1 MRTQGAHA
9 YPLTTGSSHAYIPG
23 CTARTCGVM
32 VGSHLRLL
40 LVTLVL
46 LPVIPGCAG
55 PSGPPVAKL
64 TDVEAEYAD
73 SLALTYASAA
83 SVPMDVDKAIR
94 QNIDYTLSGQSNSSN
109 MVRALQE
116 ANIVLSALARELREP
131 TPYTMDSLVE
141 TNESAAAVFEGAYTS
156 CIDLIAKETTSTW
169 GSDALRE
176 LLGAADQDRSIAAK
190 ARILACVGSEGDK
203 VKTAVSRGV
212 GALRAKEEEIKA
224 GRAQMPEKNPDC
236 FIATAAYGTGS
247 AVEIDELRRF
257 RDEVLLQ
264 SEAGRD
270 YVDFYYAASPP
281 VAEYIAERE
290 WLRTLVR
297 ELLVDPIVDVVR
309 VARPLW
315 AAR

>member
-1 MRTQGAHA
+1 
-9 YPLTTGSSHAYIPG
+9 
-23 CTARTCGVM
+23 M
-32 VGSHLRLL
+32 VGSFRRLL

-46 LPVIPGCAG
+46 LPFLPGCAG
-55 PSGPPVAKL
+55 LSGPPVAKL

-73 SLALTYASAA
+73 SLALIYASAA
-83 SVPMDVDKAIR
+83 SVPMDVDEAIR
-94 QNIDYTLSGQSNSSN
+94 QNIDYTLSGQSNSAN

-116 ANIVLSALARELREP
+116 AHVVLSGLARTLREP
-131 TPYTMDSLVE
+131 TPYTMDSLAE

-169 GSDALRE
+169 GSDALRD
-176 LLGAADQDRSIAAK
+176 LLGAGPDRSIAAK

-203 VKTAVSRGV
+203 VKTAVNSGL
-212 GALRAKEEEIKA
+212 GALRAKEEAIKA
-224 GRAQMPEKNPDC
+224 GRAQMPEENPDC

-257 RDEVLLQ
+257 RDEVLLL

-281 VAEYIAERE
+281 VAAYIAERE

-297 ELLVDPIVDVVR
+297 ELLVDPIVDVVGA
-309 VARPLW
+309 ARPLW